1 MATEDASKPSINGG
15 VQRIKVEGSKFS
27 RVGTRPGLWA
37 YLKQVW
43 AFRHFIIFDSR
54 SRIAGETSDDSLG
67 RVWMVFNP
75 ILQGGAYF
83 LVFGIM
89 LGTGKGIENF
99 VAYLIIG
106 IFMYRF
112 STTSVVSGSKA
123 ISGNRGLVGAFNF
136 PRMTLPIAIN
146 VREMIRQSTTYIT
159 MFALVLIIPPLEPIS
174 WKWLIFIPIVAVQ
187 FLFNLGLSL
196 VLARIVAEWNDFTH
210 IIAFGTRIWM
220 YLSAIFYGV
229 ERFDD
234 LPLVQN
240 FMYANPLFCVLDMS
254 RDVILYD
261 TWPEPM
267 RWIVLGSWTVGLL
280 IIGTIMFWQG
290 EEKYGRER

>member
-1 MATEDASKPSINGG
+1 MATEDASKPAAYGG
-15 VQRIKVEGSKFS
+15 VQQVKVDGSTFAKIG
-27 RVGTRPGLWA
+27 VRPRLWT

-43 AFRHFIIFDSR
+43 DFRHFIVFDSR
-54 SRIAGETSDDSLG
+54 SRIAGETADDNLG
-67 RVWMVFNP
+67 RAWMVLNP
-75 ILQGGAYF
+75 ILQGAAYF

-89 LGTGKGIENF
+89 LGTGRGIENF

-106 IFMYRF
+106 VFMYRF
-112 STTSVVSGSKA
+112 TSTTIVAGSKA
-123 ISGNRGLVGAFNF
+123 ISGNRPLVSAFNF

-146 VREMIRQSTTYIT
+146 VREMMRQSTTYIT
-159 MFALVLIIPPLEPIS
+159 MFALVLIIPPLEPVT
-174 WKWLIFIPIVAVQ
+174 WKWLVFIPIVAVQ

-196 VLARIVAEWNDFTH
+196 VLARIVAGWNDFTH

-229 ERFDD
+229 ERFED
-234 LPLVQN
+234 LPLVLN
-240 FMYANPLFCVLDMS
+240 MMYANPLFCVLDMS

-261 TWPEPM
+261 SWPDPM
-267 RWIVLGSWTVGLL
+267 RWVVLGSWTVGLL
-280 IIGTIMFWQG
+280 IIGTLIFWQG

>member
-1 MATEDASKPSINGG
+1 MATEDASTPAGDGG
-15 VQRIKVEGSKFS
+15 VQTVKVDGTGFTK
-27 RVGTRPGLWA
+27 VGVRPGLWT

-54 SRIAGETSDDSLG
+54 SRIAGDAIQDNLG
-67 RVWMVFNP
+67 QAWLVFNP
-75 ILQGGAYF
+75 ILNGAAYF

-89 LGTGKGIENF
+89 LGTGRGIENF

-112 STTSVVSGSKA
+112 TNTAIVSGSKA
-123 ISGNRGLVGAFNF
+123 ITGNSGLVGAFNF

-146 VREMIRQSTTYIT
+146 VRELMRNTIVFIT
-159 MFALVLIIPPLEPIS
+159 MFALVLIIPPLEPIT
-174 WKWLIFIPIVAVQ
+174 WKWLMFIPIVAIQ

-196 VLARIVAEWNDFTH
+196 VLARIVSGWHDFTH

-220 YLSAIFYGV
+220 YLSAIFYSV

-234 LPLVQN
+234 LPIVQEI
-240 FMYANPLFCVLDMS
+240 MYLNPLFCILDMA

-261 TWPEPM
+261 TWPESM

-280 IIGTIMFWQG
+280 VVGTILFWQG
-290 EEKYGRER
+290 EESYGRER

>member
-1 MATEDASKPSINGG
+1 MATEDASKPPVDGG
-15 VQRIKVEGSKFS
+15 AQRVKIDRSNFT
-27 RVGTRPGLWA
+27 RVGVRPGLWS
-37 YLKQVW
+37 YLKELW
-43 AFRHFIIFDSR
+43 DFRHFIIFDSK
-54 SRIAGETSDDSLG
+54 SRIAGETADDNLG
-67 RVWMVFNP
+67 RTWMVLNP
-75 ILQGGAYF
+75 ILQGMAYF
-83 LVFGIM
+83 LVFGVM
-89 LGTGKGIENF
+89 LGTGRGIENF

-112 STTSVVSGSKA
+112 TVTTVVAGSKA
-123 ISGNRGLVGAFNF
+123 ISGNRALVTAFSF

-146 VREMIRQSTTYIT
+146 VRELMRQSTTYLT

-174 WKWLIFIPIVAVQ
+174 WKWLMFIPIVAMQ
-187 FLFNLGLSL
+187 FLFNLGLSF

-229 ERFDD
+229 ERFEDIPIV
-234 LPLVQN
+234 LN
-240 FMYANPLFCVLDMS
+240 FMYANPLFCILDMT
-254 RDVILYD
+254 RDVVLYD

-280 IIGTIMFWQG
+280 IVGTFIFWQG

>member
-1 MATEDASKPSINGG
+1 MATEDPSTMADGG
-15 VQRIKVEGSKFS
+15 DIEAIKVDGSNITE
-27 RVGTRPGLWA
+27 VGVRPSLWT

-43 AFRHFIIFDSR
+43 EFRHFIIFDSR
-54 SRIAGETSDDSLG
+54 SRIAGDATQDNFGQAWL
-67 RVWMVFNP
+67 VFNP
-75 ILQGGAYF
+75 ILNGAAYF
-83 LVFGIM
+83 LVFGVM
-89 LGTGKGIENF
+89 LGTGRGIENF

-112 STTSVVSGSKA
+112 TTTAIVAGSKA
-123 ISGNRGLVGAFNF
+123 ITGNSALVGAFDF

-146 VREMIRQSTTYIT
+146 VRELMRNTVVFFT
-159 MFALVLIIPPLEPIS
+159 MFALVLIIPPLEPIT
-174 WKWLIFIPIVAVQ
+174 WKWLLFIPIVAIQ

-196 VLARIVAEWNDFTH
+196 VLARIVSAWHDFSH

-234 LPLVQN
+234 LPLIQE
-240 FMYANPLFCVLDMS
+240 FMYANPLFCILDMS

-261 TWPEPM
+261 TWPDSM
-267 RWIVLGSWTVGLL
+267 RWTVLGIWTVGLL
-280 IIGTIMFWQG
+280 LAGTILFWQG
-290 EEKYGRER
+290 EESYGRER

>member
-1 MATEDASKPSINGG
+1 MATEDASKPSVGG
-15 VQRIKVEGSKFS
+15 SVETVKVDGSKFS

-43 AFRHFIIFDSR
+43 EFRHFIIFDSR
-54 SRIAGETSDDSLG
+54 SRLAGETAEDSLG
-67 RVWMVFNP
+67 RVWMVLNP
-75 ILQGGAYF
+75 ILQGAAYF

-89 LGTGKGIENF
+89 LGTGRGIENF

-106 IFMYRF
+106 IFMYRGTV
-112 STTSVVSGSKA
+112 TTVVAGSKA
-123 ISGNRGLVGAFNF
+123 ISGNKALVDAFNF

-146 VREMIRQSTTYIT
+146 VREMMRLATTYLT
-159 MFALVLIIPPLEPIS
+159 MFALVLAIPPLEPIS
-174 WKWLIFIPIVAVQ
+174 WKWLMFFPIVAMQ
-187 FLFNLGLSL
+187 FLFNLGLSF

-229 ERFDD
+229 ERFEDIPIV
-234 LPLVQN
+234 LN
-240 FMYANPLFCVLDMS
+240 FMYANPLFCILDMT
-254 RDVILYD
+254 RDVVLYD
-261 TWPEPM
+261 TWPDPM
-267 RWIVLGSWTVGLL
+267 RWIVLGIWTVALL
-280 IIGTIMFWQG
+280 IIGTIVFWQG

>member
-1 MATEDASKPSINGG
+1 MATEDASTPSSDGG
-15 VQRIKVEGSKFS
+15 VQTVKVDGSDFTK
-27 RVGTRPGLWA
+27 VGVRPGLWV

-54 SRIAGETSDDSLG
+54 SRIAGDATQDNLG
-67 RVWMVFNP
+67 QAWLVFNP
-75 ILQGGAYF
+75 ILNGAAYF

-89 LGTGKGIENF
+89 LGTGRGIENF

-112 STTSVVSGSKA
+112 TNTAIVSGSKA
-123 ISGNRGLVGAFNF
+123 ITGNSGIVSAFDF

-146 VREMIRQSTTYIT
+146 VRELMRNTVVFIT
-159 MFALVLIIPPLEPIS
+159 MFALVLIIPPLEPIT
-174 WKWLIFIPIVAVQ
+174 WKWLMFIPIVAIQ

-196 VLARIVAEWNDFTH
+196 VLARIVSEWHDFTH
-210 IIAFGTRIWM
+210 LIAFGTRIWM
-220 YLSAIFYGV
+220 YLSAIFYSV

-234 LPLVQN
+234 LPVVQEI
-240 FMYANPLFCVLDMS
+240 MYANPLFCILDMS

-261 TWPEPM
+261 TWPDPM
-267 RWIVLGSWTVGLL
+267 RWIVLGIWTLGLL
-280 IIGTIMFWQG
+280 IVGTIIFWQG
-290 EEKYGRER
+290 EESYGRER